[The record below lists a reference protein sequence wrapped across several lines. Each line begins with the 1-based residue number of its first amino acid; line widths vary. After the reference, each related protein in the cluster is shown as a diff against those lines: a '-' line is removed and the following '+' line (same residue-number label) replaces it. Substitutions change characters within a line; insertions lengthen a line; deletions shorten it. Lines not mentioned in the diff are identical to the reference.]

1 LAYNGKGQQGLF
13 IGDYYFQM
21 KKKKWSVNLISRVL

>member
-1 LAYNGKGQQGLF
+1 MNKVSFLAYNGKGQQGLF

-21 KKKKWSVNLISRVL
+21 KKKK